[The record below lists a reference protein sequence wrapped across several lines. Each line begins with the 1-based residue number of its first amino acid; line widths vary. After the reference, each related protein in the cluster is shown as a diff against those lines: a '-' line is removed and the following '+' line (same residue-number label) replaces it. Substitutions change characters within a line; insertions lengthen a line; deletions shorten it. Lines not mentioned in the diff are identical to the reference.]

1 MRIPTVWRSGLP
13 RVISC
18 HHESEAS
25 VGRLSIL
32 LARNPDVS
40 GPNPKPMK
48 RTTTTVK
55 SRHYQRCFAIGV
67 AALFFGVSIAAHA
80 NQTIRELWDG
90 SGKTPLAGK
99 GSDFTSVGLD
109 NSTTWVVS
117 PAGNTGIQW
126 DSSWNLDGWLGIDEN
141 TVLTDN
147 GGNGGTF
154 AFYGGNMSTLTN
166 PVTSLPYG
174 NYYSQCYATRA
185 LATNAYINCA
195 SDATYYFSVRMFRGY
210 AAWSWTADVAAG
222 FGFASS
228 NATNAD
234 FVGAGF
240 TRNSPFYMAG
250 GTNDVGNS
258 SYITTGTL
266 NQAGTGNNV
275 DPISGLDTDGGPYYP
290 RAAGAVNLFTDA
302 AGLLVG
308 QLTTTASGAATM
320 KVKLYPPN
328 TGPYPSDPSA
338 ITWDASYSFT
348 DTNVMTQLLVWA
360 YGGGTG
366 VQDALRVGTTWGDV
380 IGLEAIGAPQATPAS
395 TVYAGTTVTLS
406 QNADLNSTTYPMS
419 LQWYSNSVAILN
431 ATNSS
436 LVLANTTVDFTA
448 DYSIVVS
455 NYFGELTNLV
465 HVTFNPGVPPLFTA
479 EPVSITRCV
488 NGTANFTVGV
498 DGTPPFSFQLN
509 HAGTNL
515 PGVVS
520 QLSAPGTT
528 TLTYGPIALT
538 DAGLYSVTATN
549 SFGSTNS
556 QTVTLTEFA
565 PASGSF
571 EAAAVAAGAAAF
583 WRLTESTNDLTT
595 NGLPLHEYMSGL
607 DGNCPDTNNMSFGV
621 AGPDLP
627 GFAGLT
633 SIETENNGNSSQI
646 NLAGMTDYSNTM
658 SMVFWMD
665 VPYLGH
671 NALMMDMG
679 NGQAGGGG
687 SQPFY
692 GIDYR
697 GGSLGSQWGSTDSMW
712 NSGITLPQNQWIMVA
727 LVVEPNET
735 IVYAGTDPFTL
746 QSTSRSSV
754 EGTNYSNISGTLP
767 VGRLALGRSDF
778 SWAQYNN
785 SWAGD
790 SAIFSDAAVFY
801 KALTPSTITNLY
813 VAGFGTGVRISGK
826 PDGAGNLILNWYPT
840 LTLQEANG
848 ATGPWS
854 DATDS
859 SGNPPTPPYTVPIVT
874 TNAQQFFRV
883 RQ

>member
-1 MRIPTVWRSGLP
+1 MCVPV
-13 RVISC
+13 
-18 HHESEAS
+18 
-25 VGRLSIL
+25 
-32 LARNPDVS
+32 
-40 GPNPKPMK
+40 
-48 RTTTTVK
+48 
-55 SRHYQRCFAIGV
+55 GV
-67 AALFFGVSIAAHA
+67 AALFFGVSNAANA
-80 NQTIRELWDG
+80 TQIVRELWDG

-109 NSTTWVVS
+109 NRTTWVVS
-117 PAGNTGIQW
+117 PSGNTGIQL
-126 DSSWNLDGWLGIDEN
+126 DASWNLDGWLGIDEN
-141 TVLTDN
+141 TVLSDN

-154 AFYGGNMSTLTN
+154 AFYGGNMSTLIN
-166 PVTSLPYG
+166 PVTDLPYG

-185 LATNAYINCA
+185 LATNAYIHFQT
-195 SDATYYFSVRMFRGY
+195 DGTYYFSVRMFRGY

-228 NATNAD
+228 AATNAD

-240 TRNSPFYMAG
+240 TRNSPFYMAD
-250 GTNDVGNS
+250 GTTDVGGS
-258 SYITTGTL
+258 SYITTGAL

-275 DPISGLDTDGGPYYP
+275 DPNSGLDTDGGPYYP

-308 QLTTTASGAATM
+308 ELTTTASGAATM

-328 TGPYPSDPSA
+328 TGPYPSDPST

-348 DTNVMTQLLVWA
+348 ETNVMTQLLVWA

-366 VQDALRVGTTWGDV
+366 VQDALRVGTAWSDVMGLEV
-380 IGLEAIGAPQATPAS
+380 IGPVTASPAA

-406 QNADLNSTTYPMS
+406 QLAGLNNTTYPIS
-419 LQWYSNSVAILN
+419 FQWCSNSIAIAD

-436 LVLANTTVDFTA
+436 LVLANTAVNFTA
-448 DYSIVVS
+448 DYSIIVS

-465 HVTFNPGVPPLFTA
+465 LVTFNPGVSPFFTA
-479 EPVSITRCV
+479 EPASITRCV
-488 NGTANFTVGV
+488 NGMANFTVGV
-498 DGTPPFSFQLN
+498 DGTPPFGFQLN

-520 QLSAPGTT
+520 QLSSPGTA
-528 TLTYGPIALT
+528 TLSFGPIALT
-538 DAGLYSVTATN
+538 DAGQYSVTATN
-549 SFGSTNS
+549 AYGSTNS
-556 QTVTLTEFA
+556 QTVILTEFT
-565 PASGSF
+565 PAAGSF

-595 NGLPLHEYMSGL
+595 NGLPLHEYMDGL
-607 DGNCPDTNNMSFGV
+607 DGNCPDPTNMSFGV
-621 AGPDLP
+621 DGPDLP

-633 SIETENNGNSSQI
+633 SVHVVNNGLSSQI

-665 VPYLGH
+665 ASYLAK

-687 SQPFY
+687 TQPFY

-697 GGSLGSQWGSTDSMW
+697 DGSLGSQWGDTNSIWS
-712 NSGITLPQNQWIMVA
+712 SGITLPENQWIMVA

-746 QSTSRSSV
+746 QSMARSSV
-754 EGTNYSNISGTLP
+754 EGTNYNNISGTLP

-790 SAIFSDAAVFY
+790 SATFSDAAVFY
-801 KALTPSTITNLY
+801 QALSPATITNLY
-813 VAGFGTGVRISGK
+813 VAGFGTGIRISGK

-859 SGNPPTPPYTVPIVT
+859 SGNPPTPPYTVPILT